1 MNNLQRRLERIEE
14 MKGPAED
21 GKINVRYAH
30 LRALPRDYVGEKHTV
45 LTRGWPSETPDGD
58 CELEERPGRGP
69 ELDFGFN
76 ERTILVRYVSVGEAE
91 NRVKEGGK
99 AL

>member
-30 LRALPRDYVGEKHTV
+30 LRALPRDYVGEKHKV
-45 LTRGWPSETPDGD
+45 LIKGWPS
-58 CELEERPGRGP
+58 
-69 ELDFGFN
+69 
-76 ERTILVRYVSVGEAE
+76 
-91 NRVKEGGK
+91 
-99 AL
+99 

>member
-30 LRALPRDYVGEKHTV
+30 LRALPRDYIGEKHRV
-45 LTRGWPSETPDGD
+45 LVKGWPSETPNGD
-58 CELEERPGRGP
+58 CEIEERPGPGP
-69 ELDFGFN
+69 DIDFGFN
-76 ERTILVRYVSVGEAE
+76 ERTILVRYVSVAE
-91 NRVKEGGK
+91 EEDTPGQDGD
-99 AL
+99 